1 MRPKK
6 SWHASH
12 QENLS
17 SGGRIAD
24 NVVRAMGSW
33 TFIMIMSA
41 LIVAWIAA
49 NLIGAWEHWDPY
61 PFILLNLAFSAQ
73 ATYAAPLIMMS
84 QNRQSERDREQA
96 QHDYETNLAAK
107 AEIEELIATLSRIEV
122 EKLDTLHILINA
134 LSAKL
139 DASPAAAHP

>member
-6 SWHASH
+6 SWHAAH
-12 QENLS
+12 QEKL
-17 SGGRIAD
+17 SGGGRVAD
-24 NVVRAMGSW
+24 TVVRAMGSW